1 MYLKLNLP
9 LWRLSSLYRLKILC
23 VVLYAPLFLYGIDY
37 TGRLP
42 SQITLQ
48 NGVSQ
53 SHNLIAKCGN
63 QYCYAGLPGDF
74 INNAYDFSY
83 STSSGTSHLS
93 IHAITP
99 QNPINQT
106 LSIFYVGKLNVGSNS
121 NLEINDFHTI
131 SFQRGL
137 TLNANSSLEII
148 LQKGKKINASEF
160 GASSKM
166 VLSRQANLYLGN
178 GANLYA
184 TNMDFFILD
193 SQAFIDKNATM
204 RVEADTIRIHNT
216 LQNYGTLNIQG
227 EVWNVGAS
235 PNGISLA
242 TSNFLNTEGKI
253 TIQGNF
259 YNGGKP
265 KNDGGFDFTSPGGGN
280 LINYGGEIHITG
292 QLVNQKGEELSRV
305 EHSSVQIYGGS
316 IKVDGSM
323 TNAADSSLIFGA
335 YNGKLGQLI
344 GNVDNQGKIQV
355 DIAGAELGSHQLI
368 TGTLSGNTNM
378 EILAGGGKSEFIN
391 SSSQG
396 NGSIKLEKN
405 TQAIDTFLQ
414 NLDKNQNSILTSL
427 ESNLEQDSKSL
438 YTYGDRAFLT
448 NLSSNIDTSAN
459 ILSTQA
465 PSLSL
470 WSIMQNT
477 TLPLI
482 YQPPMKRFSFN
493 LAPFASNASSANLST
508 PLYGTSLSATLQQG
522 LYSLSAFA
530 TYATSQGT
538 SALDSTQTHLN
549 STALL
554 IGTYSKLTL
563 PKLELTLLAYY
574 GNTQHTSKREVFFS
588 SSTFQGKLSYN
599 ELGLQSTLGYPISFQ
614 KFHIKP
620 FLGLS
625 YTLGMQGTFAEFQ
638 ANNTNMPTLSLKAQQ
653 HHTLSL
659 LLGTQMRYYFG
670 SRHILFG
677 GLNLQYVPTPT
688 QQTTAY
694 FGNSPLYF
702 QSPQTLGYTLH
713 LGGSVP
719 LHKHI
724 SLSLYALYAQSPM
737 QFKTY
742 SGTLNLS
749 YYF

>member
-48 NGVSQ
+48 NGANQVSNAI
-53 SHNLIAKCGN
+53 STCRNRRGCIFGYNWA
-63 QYCYAGLPGDF
+63 AGVGAFDF
-74 INNAYDFSY
+74 NY
-83 STSSGTSHLS
+83 STTNGGSSSL
-93 IHAITP
+93 
-99 QNPINQT
+99 T
-106 LSIFYVGKLNVGSNS
+106 LNGAVPTTDNYGYDKSLFYFHNLNVGSNS
-121 NLEINDFHTI
+121 NLTINNFHTI
-131 SFQRGL
+131 GFSGAI
-137 TLNANSSLEII
+137 TLGQNASLKIT
-148 LQKGKKINASEF
+148 LQKGQLYPESEM
-160 GASSKM
+160 GRESQIDLSSKASIY
-166 VLSRQANLYLGN
+166 LGEYSLLEIKNGALFDSNATITLDTNATFNLESTTINLYDNVLN
-178 GANLYA
+178 
-184 TNMDFFILD
+184 
-193 SQAFIDKNATM
+193 K
-204 RVEADTIRIHNT
+204 
-216 LQNYGTLNIQG
+216 GTLNLEG
-227 EVWNVGAS
+227 EVWAVGQEITYLNFPATTTIT
-235 PNGISLA
+235 NYGI
-242 TSNFLNTEGKI
+242 LNI
-253 TIQGNF
+253 TGNLH
-259 YNGGKP
+259 NGGVLNP
-265 KNDGGFDFTSPGGGN
+265 NDPDAKGGGK
-280 LINYGGEIHITG
+280 LLNYGGEIHITG
-292 QLVNQKGEELSRV
+292 NLINQSEGG

-323 TNAADSSLIFGA
+323 RNAADSSLIFGS

-368 TGTLSGNTNM
+368 VGSLSGKQDI
-378 EILAGGGKSEFIN
+378 EILASGGKSEFIN

-414 NLDKNQNSILTSL
+414 SLDKNQNSILTSL

-482 YQPPMKRFSFN
+482 HQPPMKRFSFN
-493 LAPFASNASSANLST
+493 LTPFASNASGANLST
-508 PLYGTSLSATLQQG
+508 PLYGTSLSATLQQR
-522 LYSLSAFA
+522 LYSLSVFA
-530 TYATSQGT
+530 TYATSQDT

-599 ELGLQSTLGYPISFQ
+599 ELGLQSTLGYPINYHRFY
-614 KFHIKP
+614 FKP
-620 FLGLS
+620 FVGLS
-625 YTLGMQGTFAEFQ
+625 YTLGMQGTFAESQ
-638 ANNTNMPTLSLKAQQ
+638 ANSATMPTLSLKAQQ

-670 SRHILFG
+670 SHHILFG

-702 QSPQTLGYTLH
+702 TNPQTLGYTLH

>member
-1 MYLKLNLP
+1 
-9 LWRLSSLYRLKILC
+9 
-23 VVLYAPLFLYGIDY
+23 
-37 TGRLP
+37 
-42 SQITLQ
+42 
-48 NGVSQ
+48 
-53 SHNLIAKCGN
+53 
-63 QYCYAGLPGDF
+63 
-74 INNAYDFSY
+74 
-83 STSSGTSHLS
+83 
-93 IHAITP
+93 
-99 QNPINQT
+99 
-106 LSIFYVGKLNVGSNS
+106 
-121 NLEINDFHTI
+121 
-131 SFQRGL
+131 
-137 TLNANSSLEII
+137 
-148 LQKGKKINASEF
+148 
-160 GASSKM
+160 
-166 VLSRQANLYLGN
+166 
-178 GANLYA
+178 
-184 TNMDFFILD
+184 
-193 SQAFIDKNATM
+193 
-204 RVEADTIRIHNT
+204 
-216 LQNYGTLNIQG
+216 
-227 EVWNVGAS
+227 
-235 PNGISLA
+235 
-242 TSNFLNTEGKI
+242 
-253 TIQGNF
+253 
-259 YNGGKP
+259 
-265 KNDGGFDFTSPGGGN
+265 
-280 LINYGGEIHITG
+280 
-292 QLVNQKGEELSRV
+292 
-305 EHSSVQIYGGS
+305 
-316 IKVDGSM
+316 M

-344 GNVDNQGKIQV
+344 GNVNNQGKIQV

-368 TGTLSGNTNM
+368 VGNLSGKQDI
-378 EILAGGGKSEFIN
+378 EILASGGKGEFIT

-414 NLDKNQNSILTSL
+414 SLDKNQNSILTSL

-522 LYSLSAFA
+522 LYSLNAFA
-530 TYATSQGT
+530 TYGTSQGT

-563 PKLELTLLAYY
+563 PKLELTLLTYY

-620 FLGLS
+620 FIGLS
-625 YTLGMQGTFAEFQ
+625 YTLGMQGAFAESQ
-638 ANNTNMPTLSLKAQQ
+638 ANNANIPTLSLKAQQ

-659 LLGTQMRYYFG
+659 LLGTQMCYYFG

-688 QQTTAY
+688 QQITAY

-724 SLSLYALYAQSPM
+724 SLSLYALYAQSHT

>member
-37 TGRLP
+37 TGKLP

-48 NGVSQ
+48 NGANQVSNATPTCVAMRGC
-53 SHNLIAKCGN
+53 SFNYNWATG
-63 QYCYAGLPGDF
+63 AGGL
-74 INNAYDFSY
+74 DFSY
-83 STSSGTSHLS
+83 STANG
-93 IHAITP
+93 
-99 QNPINQT
+99 
-106 LSIFYVGKLNVGSNS
+106 GNS
-121 NLEINDFHTI
+121 T
-131 SFQRGL
+131 L
-137 TLNANSSLEII
+137 TLNALMPIETYGQTSLFYFDNLTIGSNSKLIVNNFYSFMVNKAII
-148 LQKGKKINASEF
+148 LNPYSSFEVSLQKG
-160 GASSKM
+160 SSGNKSSQFYLTDRTNVILTQGSSFVIKNGDLFISNGSVNIENQATLDIDSTNIRLHKSLSNRGTLNLKGDLWAVGTEG
-166 VLSRQANLYLGN
+166 VLTSP
-178 GANLYA
+178 A
-184 TNMDFFILD
+184 T
-193 SQAFIDKNATM
+193 
-204 RVEADTIRIHNT
+204 TIIE
-216 LQNYGTLNIQG
+216 NYGTLN
-227 EVWNVGAS
+227 
-235 PNGISLA
+235 L
-242 TSNFLNTEGKI
+242 T
-253 TIQGNF
+253 GNF
-259 YNGGKP
+259 HNGGTLNSIYKEQGAG
-265 KNDGGFDFTSPGGGN
+265 K
-280 LINYGGEIHITG
+280 LLNYGGEIHITG
-292 QLVNQKGEELSRV
+292 NLINQSEGG

-316 IKVDGSM
+316 IKVDGGM
-323 TNAADSSLIFGA
+323 TNAADSSLIFGV

-344 GNVDNQGKIQV
+344 GNVNNQGKIQV

-414 NLDKNQNSILTSL
+414 SLDKNQNSILTSL

-493 LAPFASNASSANLST
+493 LAPFASNANSANLST
-508 PLYGTSLSATLQQG
+508 PLYGTSLSATLQQR

-530 TYATSQGT
+530 TYATSQST
-538 SALDSTQTHLN
+538 STLNTTQTHLN

-625 YTLGMQGTFAEFQ
+625 YTLGMQGTFAESQ
-638 ANNTNMPTLSLKAQQ
+638 ANSATMPTLSLKAQQ

-702 QSPQTLGYTLH
+702 TNPQTLGYTLH

-724 SLSLYALYAQSPM
+724 SLSLYVLYAQSPI

>member
-9 LWRLSSLYRLKILC
+9 SCVLSSLYRLKILC
-23 VVLYAPLFLYGIDY
+23 IVLCAPLFLYGIDY

-48 NGVSQ
+48 NGANQ

-83 STSSGTSHLS
+83 STSSGSSHLS

-160 GASSKM
+160 GASSKT

-204 RVEADTIRIHNT
+204 RVEADTIRLHNT
-216 LQNYGTLNIQG
+216 IHNYGTLNLQG

-235 PNGISLA
+235 ANGISLA
-242 TSNFLNTEGKI
+242 TSNFLNTTGKV

-259 YNGGKP
+259 HNGGKP

-316 IKVDGSM
+316 IKVDGGM
-323 TNAADSSLIFGA
+323 TNAADSTLIFGS
-335 YNGKLGQLI
+335 YDGKLGQLI
-344 GNVDNQGKIQV
+344 GDVNNQGKIQV
-355 DIAGAELGSHQLI
+355 DIAGASLGSHQLI
-368 TGTLSGNTNM
+368 TGTLSGNTNL
-378 EILAGGGKSEFIN
+378 EILAGGSKSEFIN
-391 SSSQG
+391 SSTQG

-405 TQAIDTFLQ
+405 TQAIDTFLHSLEQ
-414 NLDKNQNSILTSL
+414 NQNSVITA
-427 ESNLEQDSKSL
+427 LEQSLNQTPGQSL

-448 NLSSNIDTSAN
+448 NLSSHISTSAN
-459 ILSTQA
+459 ALSTQA

-482 YQPPMKRFSFN
+482 YQPPMKRFSFG
-493 LAPFASNASSANLST
+493 LSPFAANASSANLSA
-508 PLYGTSLSATLQQG
+508 PLYGTSLNASLQ
-522 LYSLSAFA
+522 LYNHQVSAFA
-530 TYATSQGT
+530 TYATSQST
-538 SALDSTQTHLN
+538 NASSSTQTQLD
-549 STALL
+549 SSSLL
-554 IGTYSKLTL
+554 VGIYDKISL

-574 GNTQHTSKREVFFS
+574 GNTQHKSKREVFFDT
-588 SSTFQGKLSYN
+588 STFQGKFSYN
-599 ELGLQSTLGYPISFQ
+599 ELGLQSTLGYPLSYQ
-614 KFHIKP
+614 KLYFKP
-620 FLGLS
+620 FVGLY
-625 YTLGMQGTFAEFQ
+625 YTLGLQGNMAESSTSN
-638 ANNTNMPTLSLKAQQ
+638 APTLWFQSQQ
-653 HHTLSL
+653 NHSL
-659 LLGTQMRYYFG
+659 LMLLGGEARYYFG
-670 SRHILFG
+670 RRHILFG
-677 GLNLQYVPTPT
+677 GVNLQYNLMPTP
-688 QQTTAY
+688 QTTAY
-694 FGNSPLYF
+694 IGSSPLYF
-702 QSPQTLGYTLH
+702 DTQKSLGYTLH

-719 LHKHI
+719 LHKNI
-724 SLSLYALYAQSPM
+724 SLSLYALYAQSHT

-742 SGTLNLS
+742 SGTFNLS

>member
-48 NGVSQ
+48 NGANQVSNATPTCVAMRGC
-53 SHNLIAKCGN
+53 SFNYNWATG
-63 QYCYAGLPGDF
+63 AGGL
-74 INNAYDFSY
+74 DFSY
-83 STSSGTSHLS
+83 STANG
-93 IHAITP
+93 
-99 QNPINQT
+99 
-106 LSIFYVGKLNVGSNS
+106 GNS
-121 NLEINDFHTI
+121 T
-131 SFQRGL
+131 L
-137 TLNANSSLEII
+137 TLNALMPTETYGQTSLFYFDNLTIGSNSKLIVNNFYSFMVNKAII
-148 LQKGKKINASEF
+148 LNPYSSFEVSLQKG
-160 GASSKM
+160 SSGNKSSQFYLTDRTNVILTQGSSFVIKNGDLFISNGSVNIENQATLDIDSTNIRLHKSLSNRGTLNLKGDLWAVGTEG
-166 VLSRQANLYLGN
+166 VLTSP
-178 GANLYA
+178 A
-184 TNMDFFILD
+184 T
-193 SQAFIDKNATM
+193 
-204 RVEADTIRIHNT
+204 TIIE
-216 LQNYGTLNIQG
+216 NYGTLN
-227 EVWNVGAS
+227 
-235 PNGISLA
+235 L
-242 TSNFLNTEGKI
+242 T
-253 TIQGNF
+253 GNF
-259 YNGGKP
+259 HNGGTLNSIYKEQGAG
-265 KNDGGFDFTSPGGGN
+265 K
-280 LINYGGEIHITG
+280 LLNYGGEIHITG
-292 QLVNQKGEELSRV
+292 NLINQSEGV

-344 GNVDNQGKIQV
+344 GNVNNQGKIQV

-378 EILAGGGKSEFIN
+378 EILASGGKSEFIN

-414 NLDKNQNSILTSL
+414 SLDKNQNSILTSL

-493 LAPFASNASSANLST
+493 LTPFASNANSANLST
-508 PLYGTSLSATLQQG
+508 PLYGTSLSATLQQR

-599 ELGLQSTLGYPISFQ
+599 ELGLQSTLGYPINYHRFY
-614 KFHIKP
+614 FKP
-620 FLGLS
+620 FVGLS
-625 YTLGMQGTFAEFQ
+625 YTLGMQGAFAESQ
-638 ANNTNMPTLSLKAQQ
+638 ANSATMPTLSLKAQQ

-702 QSPQTLGYTLH
+702 TNPQTLGYTLH

-719 LHKHI
+719 LDKHI

>member
-1 MYLKLNLP
+1 MKLNLP

-48 NGVSQ
+48 NGV
-53 SHNLIAKCGN
+53 N
-63 QYCYAGLPGDF
+63 QVSNAMPTCVSMRGCNFNYNWTTGAGGL
-74 INNAYDFSY
+74 DFSY
-83 STSSGTSHLS
+83 STANGGSST
-93 IHAITP
+93 
-99 QNPINQT
+99 
-106 LSIFYVGKLNVGSNS
+106 
-121 NLEINDFHTI
+121 
-131 SFQRGL
+131 L
-137 TLNANSSLEII
+137 TLNAQMPTQTYGQTSLFYFDNLNIGNNSKLIINNFYSLIVNKSITLNPYSSFEVS
-148 LQKGKKINASEF
+148 LQKGSSGNKSSQFYLTDRTNVILTQDSSFVIKNGDLFISNGSINIENQATLDIDSTNIRLHKSLSNRGTLNLKGDLWAVGTE
-160 GASSKM
+160 G
-166 VLSRQANLYLGN
+166 VLTSP
-178 GANLYA
+178 A
-184 TNMDFFILD
+184 T
-193 SQAFIDKNATM
+193 
-204 RVEADTIRIHNT
+204 TIIE
-216 LQNYGTLNIQG
+216 NYGTLN
-227 EVWNVGAS
+227 
-235 PNGISLA
+235 L
-242 TSNFLNTEGKI
+242 T
-253 TIQGNF
+253 GNF
-259 YNGGKP
+259 HNGGTLNSIYKEQGAG
-265 KNDGGFDFTSPGGGN
+265 K
-280 LINYGGEIHITG
+280 LLNYGGSIHITG
-292 QLVNQKGEELSRV
+292 NLTNQSEGG

-344 GNVDNQGKIQV
+344 GNVNNQGKIQV

-368 TGTLSGNTNM
+368 VGNLSGKQDI
-378 EILAGGGKSEFIN
+378 EILASGGKSEFIN

-414 NLDKNQNSILTSL
+414 SLDKNQNSILTSL

-493 LAPFASNASSANLST
+493 LTPFASNANSANLST
-508 PLYGTSLSATLQQG
+508 PLYGTSLSATLQQR
-522 LYSLSAFA
+522 LYSLSVFA

-563 PKLELTLLAYY
+563 PRLEFTLLTYY

-620 FLGLS
+620 FVGLS
-625 YTLGMQGTFAEFQ
+625 YTLGMQGIFAESQ

-659 LLGTQMRYYFG
+659 LLGTQMCYYFG

>member
-48 NGVSQ
+48 NGANQVSNATPTCVAMRGC
-53 SHNLIAKCGN
+53 SFNYNWATG
-63 QYCYAGLPGDF
+63 AGGL
-74 INNAYDFSY
+74 DFSY
-83 STSSGTSHLS
+83 STANG
-93 IHAITP
+93 
-99 QNPINQT
+99 
-106 LSIFYVGKLNVGSNS
+106 GNS
-121 NLEINDFHTI
+121 T
-131 SFQRGL
+131 L
-137 TLNANSSLEII
+137 TLNALMPIETYGQTSLFYFDNLTIGSNSKLIVNNFYSFMVNKAII
-148 LQKGKKINASEF
+148 LNPYSSFEVSLQKG
-160 GASSKM
+160 SSGNKSSQFYLTDRTNVILTQGSSFVIKNGDLFISNGSVNIENQATLDIDSTNIRLHKSLSNRGTLNLKGDLWAVGTEG
-166 VLSRQANLYLGN
+166 VLTSP
-178 GANLYA
+178 A
-184 TNMDFFILD
+184 T
-193 SQAFIDKNATM
+193 
-204 RVEADTIRIHNT
+204 TIIE
-216 LQNYGTLNIQG
+216 NYGTLN
-227 EVWNVGAS
+227 
-235 PNGISLA
+235 L
-242 TSNFLNTEGKI
+242 T
-253 TIQGNF
+253 GNF
-259 YNGGKP
+259 HNGGTLNSIYKEQGAG
-265 KNDGGFDFTSPGGGN
+265 K
-280 LINYGGEIHITG
+280 LLNYGGEIHITG
-292 QLVNQKGEELSRV
+292 NLINQSEGG

-323 TNAADSSLIFGA
+323 RNAADSSLIFGS
-335 YNGKLGQLI
+335 YNGRLGQLI

-368 TGTLSGNTNM
+368 TGNLNGNTNM

-438 YTYGDRAFLT
+438 YTYGGRAFLT

-493 LAPFASNASSANLST
+493 LAPFASNANSVNLST

-599 ELGLQSTLGYPISFQ
+599 ELGLQSTLGYPINYHRFY
-614 KFHIKP
+614 FKP
-620 FLGLS
+620 FVGLS
-625 YTLGMQGTFAEFQ
+625 YTLGMQGTFAESQ
-638 ANNTNMPTLSLKAQQ
+638 ANSATMPTLSLKAQQ

-702 QSPQTLGYTLH
+702 TNPQTLGYTLH

-724 SLSLYALYAQSPM
+724 SLSLYALYAQSHT